1 MKFPAML
8 ARTLLAVFPM
18 PDRLIERTLRAFSD
32 ELSSDAPVPGGGS
45 AAAYA
50 GAMGAALAAM
60 VARIA
65 ARKNGSDELRA
76 FVEEVDNLRA
86 DFLRLV
92 DDDSAAY
99 ARVAEAMK
107 LPRRTEE
114 EKRARQERLQA
125 ALLAA
130 SRVPLEVAKTSRRLL
145 EACERGIARSS
156 PMTASDIG
164 VGALMAEGGTFTFD
178 SSAHAASVL
187 VTGVGGLSLTPSP
200 NYSGGCLA
208 APIHVAETTP
218 TACTASY
225 SFAGDGDHLGS
236 SDSAAIVINKAA
248 STTKVTGGTFTFDG
262 SAHAASVLVTGAGS
276 LSLTP
281 SPSYSGGCS
290 AAPIHVAQTTPTA
303 CTASYSFAGDGDH
316 TGSNDSATIVITPAA
331 SLTKVTGGTFPF
343 DGSAHAAGVLVTG
356 AGSLSRTPPPS
367 YSGACSAAPIHVA
380 QTPCTARTAS
390 SGYPGP

>member
-65 ARKNGSDELRA
+65 ANKNGSDALRA

-164 VGALMAEGGTFTFD
+164 VGALMAEAALRG
-178 SSAHAASVL
+178 AALNVMINLASVKDPAQ
-187 VTGVGGLSLTPSP
+187 VKALSEDLDR
-200 NYSGGCLA
+200 A
-208 APIHVAETTP
+208 I
-218 TACTASY
+218 
-225 SFAGDGDHLGS
+225 DGADEQR
-236 SDSAAIVINKAA
+236 KR
-248 STTKVTGGTFTFDG
+248 
-262 SAHAASVLVTGAGS
+262 
-276 LSLTP
+276 
-281 SPSYSGGCS
+281 
-290 AAPIHVAQTTPTA
+290 
-303 CTASYSFAGDGDH
+303 
-316 TGSNDSATIVITPAA
+316 ITDF
-331 SLTKVTGGTFPF
+331 VE
-343 DGSAHAAGVLVTG
+343 
-356 AGSLSRTPPPS
+356 SR
-367 YSGACSAAPIHVA
+367 I
-380 QTPCTARTAS
+380 AR
-390 SGYPGP
+390 